1 MLRKAKLLLMLVL
14 LAGLLAA
21 SGCSYDFKQLL
32 EVREEEPPLL
42 KVELHFAN
50 NDNLTGYVKSL
61 GVEKDGE
68 VYVGGASV
76 NYLYDEKGQI
86 IGSYNYA
93 KVEYIKILK

>member
-1 MLRKAKLLLMLVL
+1 VLSKSKYFAALLL

-21 SGCSYDFKQLL
+21 AGCGYDFKQL
-32 EVREEEPPLL
+32 VKNGEEEAPLM
-42 KVELHFAN
+42 KVEIHFAN
-50 NDNLTGYVKSL
+50 NDDLTTYVKSL

-76 NYLYDEKGQI
+76 SYMYNEKGQI

-93 KVEYIKILK
+93 RVEYMKILK